1 MSTAI
6 LNTTFLALAF
16 LGLFAIGEILFHR
29 LRIKVEITRKF
40 IHLGTGMLS
49 LLFPILL
56 KNHWLVLLLCS
67 SFLVLL
73 VLSKRFHLLP
83 SINSIDRISYGSLWY
98 PVSVYLCYLA
108 FECKDFN
115 IAFYYIP
122 ILILAISD
130 PFAAI
135 AGKHLPSGKIGFRV
149 NQKTRIGSGTFF
161 ITASI
166 ISFLTLYFLWSDA
179 GHINII
185 LSSLIIAAVTT
196 TVELFTGQGHD
207 NITIPASALSCLFIF
222 DYTHLL

>member
-6 LNTTFLALAF
+6 LNTIFLAFAF

-29 LRIKVEITRKF
+29 FKIKVEITRKF
-40 IHLGTGMLS
+40 IHLGTGILS

-67 SFLVLL
+67 SFLILL
-73 VLSKRFHLLP
+73 VLSKRHNLLP

-98 PVSVYLCYLA
+98 PVSVYICYLA
-108 FECKDFN
+108 FEFN
-115 IAFYYIP
+115 DYNIVFYYIP

-135 AGKHLPSGKIGFRV
+135 AGKHWPSGKIGFRV

-166 ISFLTLYFLWSDA
+166 ISFLTLYFFWPDA
-179 GHINII
+179 VIINIFM
-185 LSSLIIAAVTT
+185 SSIIIAAVTT

-207 NITIPASALSCLFIF
+207 NITIPASALTCLFIF
-222 DYTHLL
+222 NYTNLL